1 MFAPPK
7 GALAKFLVVLNGLR
21 AFFNL
26 VSAFLN
32 PEALFAIFFARKKYW
47 IPPNIPPAIPPA
59 IAPVHAL
66 LPNSLQEK
74 FSVTLFLH

>member
-7 GALAKFLVVLNGLR
+7 GALAKFLVVLSGLR

-32 PEALFAIFFARKKYW
+32 PEALFAIFFAGKKY
-47 IPPNIPPAIPPA
+47 
-59 IAPVHAL
+59 
-66 LPNSLQEK
+66 
-74 FSVTLFLH
+74 